1 MAGRSQITQEQ
12 AFPPITTQMDME
24 YPILT
29 KWLRSLLVSLR
40 QLHKGIGTTTATST
54 QAGTFA
60 NLPPA
65 GTPGRLYYATDTHTL
80 YADDG
85 TTFTSV

>member
-1 MAGRSQITQEQ
+1 VATRSQITQEQ
-12 AFPPITTQMDME
+12 AFPPITPEMDKG
-24 YPILT
+24 YPVLT
-29 KWLRSLLVSLR
+29 KWLRQLLVSLR

-65 GTPGRLYYATDTHTL
+65 GTPGRLYYATDTHVL
-80 YADDG
+80 YGDDG
-85 TTFTSV
+85 SVWTAV